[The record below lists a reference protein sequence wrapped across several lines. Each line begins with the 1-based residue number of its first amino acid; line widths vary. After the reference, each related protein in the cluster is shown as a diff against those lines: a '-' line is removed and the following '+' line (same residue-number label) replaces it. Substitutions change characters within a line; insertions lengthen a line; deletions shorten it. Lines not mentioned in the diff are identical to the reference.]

1 MEPDASHALPTTASS
16 CAIRVVVRVRPLS
29 QKEKSSGRGPV
40 VEVTKNSVHVR
51 QPSTCEDIDNDTNP
65 PRTFVFDHCYGN
77 ALSTGN
83 DDRVQVAL
91 FEEIGRDIVANAF
104 DGFNCSV
111 FAYGQTGSGKTY
123 TMVGDKSENGKGLIP
138 RICEALFDAI
148 DKARAKD
155 SCSDDQHK
163 TIYSVHMNYCEIYKE
178 KVKDLLDD
186 SKAPLHR
193 PGSQPLSA
201 VDVECSSRPLKI
213 REHPV
218 HGPFVEGLITRPVG
232 SYAEI
237 EEELVAGQ
245 KLRTVAATLMNPTSS
260 RSHAI
265 FTIMF
270 TQTRVDP
277 ITLSAHEKTSKIC
290 LVDLAG
296 SERSDTS
303 GTSGERLKEASMIN
317 KSLFTL
323 GRVISSLGAKE
334 RIPYRDS
341 TLTWLLKESLGGN
354 AKTTMLAM
362 VSPASENYDETL
374 STLRYAE
381 SAKKIVNRAVVN
393 EDENAAIIRQ
403 LRQQIE
409 DLKGQLMGTMRR
421 RSSETSAG
429 LVKSLLER
437 EEMLGQLQRDAKRQ
451 EKCLQ
456 LPIAHPSLI
465 NLEEDLLENEPLAYA
480 LEPGLTVL
488 GADPTVVLGE
498 SAVTG
503 SPRSLHRDSFLEG
516 VVLNEAA
523 NPSVHLIHLTHDA
536 ASLLPVHIKILNDN
550 GFITLEPSPSALVL
564 VNGAPIENFTPLKH
578 RDRIQL
584 GASHAFRVFVPSE
597 ALSRRHTAKT
607 DTQIEEANALCIQA
621 DIPYRFQR
629 EATSDVSILSVDGK
643 TAGITWERPLFLER
657 LQTLRAYN
665 ADLIEKET
673 LISMLGLPA
682 VCAPPTGEV
691 DDPVE
696 KEAEG
701 NTQEVENTCH
711 EETPPTADP
720 AQKTN
725 QSPHLTVEIPP
736 LATCFKNDPGDPFFQ
751 IRSNTMR
758 SMGQARLYVA
768 LDLSSVVPTS
778 CPTIDRVITVFDP
791 VGLHMASITLELVT
805 EIYKAVPK
813 SPDLVQHT
821 IKVSWKELRFHTVQ
835 SPEGVYIS
843 YYGWGVPRSNQGAT
857 PKATSSTGVF
867 ALAHRMS
874 FNVHAPKRQPLI
886 EVFRD
891 QFLTLDVW
899 GWGKVPASP
908 PSVQSSPSSVLSY
921 LSEPS
926 SATPPSRRRQSK
938 VDVFVSV
945 DVEERMPDGLYAPVT
960 VKEDGTLRLSQYTSR
975 RLVVRVVQA
984 DQQPF
989 CIGSI
994 AHIRISPQQAIG
1006 HSKSV
1011 SQFEAASA
1019 LGSATLGGFFKRF
1032 GAKESPRPSSEDWAA
1047 WITLPLRG
1055 PVQVDREARSVVS
1068 VMKWDGN
1075 ARETVDMRGQRRVY
1089 RIALALETTL
1099 SCVPVV
1105 LSTKFTAKVLVKM
1118 KKETAWWAREQ
1129 VSRMH
1134 RLGHW
1139 FSVDVGQDMTPP
1151 HEVVAEKLLDHYG
1164 KGMERLHAA
1173 FNLERY
1179 RQQVATEAALHG
1191 EEGLLRVNTSPG
1203 LEFVLSQVSG
1213 EWTIASATR
1222 QGAAVHV
1229 MSGVEMNQPATN
1241 AFKHHMTH
1249 TITYP
1254 SHLDPFAG
1262 ELSGYLMLSMSASSL
1277 WNRRWF
1283 VLQRPLLY
1291 CYKTFAKR
1299 DIIGVLDISK
1309 CTVAIDK
1316 DALFPF
1322 SFRVTSL
1329 VEKAPITWQ
1338 LQASSADEMIA
1349 WRNGIAPVAL
1359 VEDRKS
1365 KS

>member
-1 MEPDASHALPTTASS
+1 MGWTGCTVNAIDRAAGNGYLDTVQWLVENRDEGFTGAAYEQADDYGYTNVIQYLTSLQEAEDAL
-16 CAIRVVVRVRPLS
+16 
-29 QKEKSSGRGPV
+29 
-40 VEVTKNSVHVR
+40 
-51 QPSTCEDIDNDTNP
+51 EDEDFI
-65 PRTFVFDHCYGN
+65 H
-77 ALSTGN
+77 
-83 DDRVQVAL
+83 
-91 FEEIGRDIVANAF
+91 
-104 DGFNCSV
+104 
-111 FAYGQTGSGKTY
+111 TY

-163 TIYSVHMNYCEIYKE
+163 TIYSVHVRWFCGNTTFLMRLPMVDE
-178 KVKDLLDD
+178 LLRNLQG
-186 SKAPLHR
+186 K
-193 PGSQPLSA
+193 
-201 VDVECSSRPLKI
+201 
-213 REHPV
+213 
-218 HGPFVEGLITRPVG
+218 
-232 SYAEI
+232 
-237 EEELVAGQ
+237 EELVAGQ

-270 TQTRVDP
+270 TQ
-277 ITLSAHEKTSKIC
+277 TSKIC

-488 GADPTVVLGE
+488 GADPTV
-498 SAVTG
+498 
-503 SPRSLHRDSFLEG
+503 
-516 VVLNEAA
+516 
-523 NPSVHLIHLTHDA
+523 
-536 ASLLPVHIKILNDN
+536 
-550 GFITLEPSPSALVL
+550 
-564 VNGAPIENFTPLKH
+564 
-578 RDRIQL
+578 
-584 GASHAFRVFVPSE
+584 
-597 ALSRRHTAKT
+597 
-607 DTQIEEANALCIQA
+607 
-621 DIPYRFQR
+621 R

-701 NTQEVENTCH
+701 NTQEVEDTCH

-843 YYGWGVPRSNQGAT
+843 YYGWG
-857 PKATSSTGVF
+857 
-867 ALAHRMS
+867 
-874 FNVHAPKRQPLI
+874 
-886 EVFRD
+886 
-891 QFLTLDVW
+891 
-899 GWGKVPASP
+899 
-908 PSVQSSPSSVLSY
+908 
-921 LSEPS
+921 
-926 SATPPSRRRQSK
+926 
-938 VDVFVSV
+938 
-945 DVEERMPDGLYAPVT
+945 
-960 VKEDGTLRLSQYTSR
+960 
-975 RLVVRVVQA
+975 
-984 DQQPF
+984 
-989 CIGSI
+989 
-994 AHIRISPQQAIG
+994 
-1006 HSKSV
+1006 
-1011 SQFEAASA
+1011 
-1019 LGSATLGGFFKRF
+1019 
-1032 GAKESPRPSSEDWAA
+1032 SPRPSSEDWAA

-1139 FSVDVGQDMTPP
+1139 
-1151 HEVVAEKLLDHYG
+1151 
-1164 KGMERLHAA
+1164 
-1173 FNLERY
+1173 
-1179 RQQVATEAALHG
+1179 
-1191 EEGLLRVNTSPG
+1191 
-1203 LEFVLSQVSG
+1203 
-1213 EWTIASATR
+1213 